1 VSNLSSF
8 VPDFIQRLDGPL
20 HLRFYLQPLMAV
32 LLAVRD
38 GIRDAREGRSAYLW
52 TVVTDSSQRSYLIED
67 GWKGISK
74 VFLLACLLDVI
85 YEWIVWRSLRP
96 LQMLLV
102 AALLSVIPYALLRGP
117 INRLMHRLPSR
128 RHHPVPRS
136 RRC

>member
-20 HLRFYLQPLMAV
+20 HLRFYLQPAMAV

-38 GIRDAREGRSAYLW
+38 GIRDARGGRSAYLW
-52 TVVTDSSQRSYLIED
+52 TVLTDSSQRRYLIED

-74 VFLLACLLDVI
+74 VFILACLLDAI

-96 LQMLLV
+96 LQMVLV
-102 AALLSVIPYALLRGP
+102 AALLSVVPYSLLRGP
-117 INRLMHRLPSR
+117 INRLFHREESR
-128 RHHPVPRS
+128 DSNR
-136 RRC
+136 